1 MLTPMD
7 IHNREFKKG
16 FRGYSEEDVDTFM
29 DQLAVDYEKV
39 YREYCEMK
47 ETTEKMKD
55 KLGQYEKMESTMNST
70 LMLAQE
76 TAENVKVSARKEAE
90 LILQEA
96 ESKKKQML
104 EESSMNLQNAEKE
117 YDRLRNQISTFRAKV
132 QSILVS
138 QMHMLEEMKPK
149 ESTERI
155 PVEQLEMKPEPFGED
170 NSGIATAATAADAW
184 KHTPKE

>member
-76 TAENVKVSARKEAE
+76 TAENAGAVAEVAAEAGFYAHDR
-90 LILQEA
+90 LNQMEA
-96 ESKKKQML
+96 TMAQVVGTMQQMSETL
-104 EESSMNLQNAEKE
+104 VGLRDLVTANAE
-117 YDRLRNQISTFRAKV
+117 
-132 QSILVS
+132 
-138 QMHMLEEMKPK
+138 
-149 ESTERI
+149 
-155 PVEQLEMKPEPFGED
+155 
-170 NSGIATAATAADAW
+170 ATANQLQVQMRGPQPDDEPPAANHW
-184 KHTPKE
+184 LGRKLF